1 MPLNFANRHNGPRP
15 SQEKQM
21 LEVLGVSSLDEL
33 TGQTVPQ
40 DILLKEPLKLDP
52 ALSEHE
58 YLARLKSIAAKN
70 RNLRS
75 LIGLGFYGTASPA
88 VITRNVFENPCW
100 YGV

>member
-40 DILLKEPLKLDP
+40 DILLKEPLVFIKCILIKIKRFRKLEDP
-52 ALSEHE
+52 EL
-58 YLARLKSIAAKN
+58 
-70 RNLRS
+70 
-75 LIGLGFYGTASPA
+75 LIKF
-88 VITRNVFENPCW
+88 
-100 YGV
+100 